1 MKEKANKKPILVPVD
16 FSSHAEAA
24 LVHAAKIADC
34 LEVTVIVL
42 HVVHDPGTM
51 PGYYARAS
59 KKKFLVHIEDAAR
72 EMLDEFLAAA
82 RHKEPELKALKA
94 QIDPHFLFNSLNSI
108 YSLVL
113 KKSDLAPEALIK
125 LADAMRYI
133 IYESNEEKVSL
144 QKEIDFP
151 FVRIFFVSVL
161 IV

>member
-34 LEVTVIVL
+34 LEVPVIVL

-94 QIDPHFLFNSLNSI
+94 AHSA
-108 YSLVL
+108 LVL
-113 KKSDLAPEALIK
+113 GLPVSRILEVAKKEDAAMIIMGSKGETGLKHLLVGSIAEQVVHLAPIP
-125 LADAMRYI
+125 
-133 IYESNEEKVSL
+133 VT
-144 QKEIDFP
+144 
-151 FVRIFFVSVL
+151 
-161 IV
+161 IVKKGSSG